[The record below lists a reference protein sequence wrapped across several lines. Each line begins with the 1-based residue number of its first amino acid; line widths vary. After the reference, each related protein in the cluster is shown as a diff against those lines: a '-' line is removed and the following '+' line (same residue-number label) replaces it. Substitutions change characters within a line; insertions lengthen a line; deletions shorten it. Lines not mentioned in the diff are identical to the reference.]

1 MVGRNSK
8 TYALLKQQ
16 MEVAAKFEWQV
27 LAKVEGQMRY
37 YQTLLLKQQV
47 GRSSLSVSTSTL
59 KRGARSSLQIA
70 TY

>member
-1 MVGRNSK
+1 MVGRNNK

-16 MEVAAKFEWQV
+16 MEVDAKSEWQV

-47 GRSSLSVSTSTL
+47 GQSSLSVSTSTL

-70 TY
+70 TC